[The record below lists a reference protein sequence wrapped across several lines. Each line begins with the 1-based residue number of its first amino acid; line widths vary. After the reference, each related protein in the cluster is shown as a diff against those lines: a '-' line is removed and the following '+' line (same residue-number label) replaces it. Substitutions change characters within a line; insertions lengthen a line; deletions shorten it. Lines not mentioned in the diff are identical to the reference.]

1 MGGLSVWHWLIFL
14 VVALLLF
21 GGSGKISSIMGDVA
35 KGIKSFKKGMTED
48 DATAAAPA
56 QDPFKKDEPQGHRQ
70 RGGQA
75 GGCTDHA
82 SCTDAFGRAGTA
94 AQQGGLRPAALRAE
108 GDKSVFAGP
117 PARHCRRRGVCSR
130 LSATR

>member
-48 DATAAAPA
+48 DETAAAKPA
-56 QDPFKKDEPQGHRQ
+56 TDPFKKDEPRVL
-70 RGGQA
+70 
-75 GGCTDHA
+75 
-82 SCTDAFGRAGTA
+82 DAT
-94 AQQGGLRPAALRAE
+94 RPATTP
-108 GDKSVFAGP
+108 AGQTTP
-117 PARHCRRRGVCSR
+117 QANKVG
-130 LSATR
+130 

>member
-48 DATAAAPA
+48 DEAA
-56 QDPFKKDEPQGHRQ
+56 KKDEPPKPLEGKTIETVGKPAEQH
-70 RGGQA
+70 A
-75 GGCTDHA
+75 G
-82 SCTDAFGRAGTA
+82 
-94 AQQGGLRPAALRAE
+94 AE
-108 GDKSVFAGP
+108 KKP
-117 PARHCRRRGVCSR
+117 
-130 LSATR
+130 T